1 MSGRKDLPVSNI
13 RRDGKAVRGVSAGG
27 EISPQG
33 APLARSMRTF
43 PSEGENGQT
52 NNTPAASRRVLIDAD
67 SGRSGLWP
75 GRFDMLAFVLQLC
88 YSIKNIPG
96 PLLRSGLLF
105 CQQGERGI
113 SVTQDKIQRIN
124 ELARKSR
131 DQGLTEEEKA
141 EQQALRKE
149 YVEAMKQ
156 SLKSQLDAS
165 VVIRPDGTSYRLTQ
179 KKK

>member
-1 MSGRKDLPVSNI
+1 M
-13 RRDGKAVRGVSAGG
+13 
-27 EISPQG
+27 
-33 APLARSMRTF
+33 
-43 PSEGENGQT
+43 
-52 NNTPAASRRVLIDAD
+52 
-67 SGRSGLWP
+67 
-75 GRFDMLAFVLQLC
+75 
-88 YSIKNIPG
+88 
-96 PLLRSGLLF
+96 
-105 CQQGERGI
+105 
-113 SVTQDKIQRIN
+113 TQDKIQRIN